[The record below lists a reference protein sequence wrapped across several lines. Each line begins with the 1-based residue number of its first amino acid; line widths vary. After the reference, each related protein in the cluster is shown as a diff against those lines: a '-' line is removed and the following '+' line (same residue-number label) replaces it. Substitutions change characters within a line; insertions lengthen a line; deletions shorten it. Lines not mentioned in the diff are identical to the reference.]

1 MLTTKLNY
9 QRIMAL
15 NPTVYCTI
23 TNSIGQTFDLV
34 EHPTKGD
41 EYTVII
47 MYHAEKLAVDSEFWD
62 TADMESGGDY
72 MPVYMY
78 GDMHLA
84 YELDE
89 ADLIPSDIEKLQ
101 IDTVKY
107 YKIQSEQLAVWK
119 TKLNK
124 DCFSASSTF
133 IVNSNNAV
141 THPDQIKRGVY
152 L

>member
-23 TNSIGQTFDLV
+23 TNTLGQTFDLI

-62 TADMESGGDY
+62 TEDMESNSDY

-89 ADLIPSDIEKLQ
+89 ADLKPTPEQANMIALEKSVSHTGR
-101 IDTVKY
+101 TVGRL
-107 YKIQSEQLAVWK
+107 EV
-119 TKLNK
+119 
-124 DCFSASSTF
+124 
-133 IVNSNNAV
+133 
-141 THPDQIKRGVY
+141 
-152 L
+152 